1 MLSNIYKKIV
11 TEFSK
16 ITIFF
21 LTILIIF
28 SLYQSKNFNLDA
40 SSDALLLEGDPDLK
54 YLREVN
60 QTYGSK
66 DFLVLT
72 YTPISNFTEKD
83 KNWIGNLLENDG
95 RDIYLKY
102 KKVKDNFKY
111 HFRNDF
117 VNILSDFNSKRIS
130 FDDGFVCN
138 NGQHPRLLRLLIQ
151 RRASFQ
157 SFVVLDQVLSFI
169 KNWNK
174 QIEEKVVWPKIAHKV
189 SKLKPFINYNIT
201 ECKLIMKEVIKNG

>member
-1 MLSNIYKKIV
+1 MYGGFDVFRVYMAVKLHFTTNYNYFDYDGKVNIKLDTFTKRNDRYFFHKLSTKYNQNEILD
-11 TEFSK
+11 
-16 ITIFF
+16 FF
-21 LTILIIF
+21 VA
-28 SLYQSKNFNLDA
+28 NF
-40 SSDALLLEGDPDLK
+40 
-54 YLREVN
+54 
-60 QTYGSK
+60 
-66 DFLVLT
+66 
-72 YTPISNFTEKD
+72 IEKD

-95 RDIYLKY
+95 RDTYLKY

-117 VNILSDFNSKRIS
+117 VNILSDFDSKRIS

-138 NGQHPRLLRLLIQ
+138 SGQHPRLLRLLIQ

-157 SFVVLDQVLSFI
+157 TFVVLDQVLSFI

-174 QIEEKVVWPKIAHKV
+174 EIEERVVWPKIAHKV

-201 ECKLIMKEVIKNG
+201 ECKLIMKEVIKNV